1 MVKEGGP
8 VRSCRDIGGRKVV
21 VTAGTTNEA
30 AVKAAA
36 DRLKLTVTIV
46 TARDHAES
54 VRILTA
60 GEVDAFATDD
70 VLLYGLRAAAGEAGR
85 AYTLLPTALSYEPY
99 GIMFR
104 RDDPQL
110 AELMRASFTRLAESR
125 EGVWIYDRWFR
136 RRLPTGERLD
146 IPMSEELTQIWEV
159 LGLPPE

>member
-85 AYTLLPTALSYEPY
+85 SYTVLPTALSYEPY

-110 AELMRASFTRLAESR
+110 AELVRATFTRLAESR